1 MRHQNLCFVLAIFLG
16 MPMTVAHAVPPGF
29 VADHYGRP
37 QTLVAIRKERRL
49 NMACI
54 GAGRPTVIFLSGLG
68 SGTFDWRKVQPA
80 IGKITRACAYDR
92 AGYGFSDPTT
102 EPADVDNGVSDLHAL
117 LHASGVTTPVILVGH
132 SLGGL
137 YATVYAQQYPNDI
150 AGIVLVDP
158 AFAGQARAI
167 ANAVGSQATA
177 KMAASDVQTLAALDR
192 CISLAETGRLALPA
206 EAKSDCLDNPADPDP
221 DVHRE
226 RDREAKTAGF
236 ERAIRSEVQAANIVG
251 SDGQTIDDRES
262 TVRGGGLGAIPLV
275 VLTRGNHSDLPGLS
289 AEEDA
294 KADAAWKEGHDRL
307 AALST
312 NGTNA
317 VVPQSGHFIQL
328 DQPSAVIAA
337 IERVIAS
344 ARR

>member
-1 MRHQNLCFVLAIFLG
+1 MRHQNRCLVLAIFLG
-16 MPMTVAHAVPPGF
+16 MSVSVANAVPPSF

-49 NMACI
+49 NMACT
-54 GAGRPTVIFLSGLG
+54 GAGRPAVVFLSGLG

-80 IGKITRACAYDR
+80 IGKIARACAYDR

-117 LHASGVTTPVILVGH
+117 LHASGIISPVILVGH

-137 YATVYAQQYPNDI
+137 YATVYAQRFPNDI
-150 AGIVLVDP
+150 AGMVLVDP

-167 ANAVGSQATA
+167 ANAVGSQASA

-192 CISLAETGRLALPA
+192 CISLAETGRLALPT
-206 EAKSDCLDNPADPDP
+206 EAKSDCLDNLADPDP

-262 TVRGGGLGAIPLV
+262 KVRGGGLGAIPLA
-275 VLTRGNHSDLPGLS
+275 VLTRGNHSNLPGLS

-294 KADAAWKEGHDRL
+294 KADAVWKEGHDHL

-312 NGTNA
+312 KGTNA

-328 DQPSAVIAA
+328 DQPGAVIAA
-337 IERVIAS
+337 IERVMYS